1 MDPILGAINRCPPS
15 RQARLARG
23 ERVNGSDGR
32 LVQTAVIGDRNSGR
46 AIILP
51 TDADELT
58 RWRRRHPAYTYW
70 CGTQLG
76 GCGNELSDRLYRD
89 KVCHFAHRPHTSC
102 HRTATGAA
110 SADHL
115 FIKDDLAAWAG
126 RNRLKGRTTS
136 RDLGS
141 GPGDAV
147 DFRVGEARQHVRFQF
162 SRLAHAEWQK
172 ARGRLAS
179 DSTTLDWVFGP
190 GTAHPDTMEELYE
203 KYGYLLR
210 FRFETHGAVRRIR
223 LRAEDPRRGTDWV
236 PLDACAMT
244 PEGLRLPGV
253 RPRRRA
259 GTGPAAAA
267 GARHSGARVRRS
279 REEQVLALKEALLSA
294 ARFRTRPTWEALA
307 RTAGSDLL
315 GLSAP
320 DRVGLLL
327 AVEQAGGGAGSPLL
341 SALIWTGESDPP
353 PYLGDVVAAAGCGV
367 PATAAVLRRWC
378 QREADRAFAV
388 HGVPSRT
395 APPRLPLTADG
406 QLAVQQGA
414 EAAQHQT
421 IVHVQ
426 GGPVRQSPARPKS
439 EPKGLAG
446 VPLLRDTEIRHAL
459 HSARR
464 RRGPRPRHAAAL
476 MARAEEAL
484 TRLPE
489 PQRSELVAEMV
500 TTRRWLDSRPEK
512 PARKPRQSRRA
523 KEAADVK
530 KAAAAKQS
538 ARGKKTRRGKKAKN
552 PLQGARPLPGV
563 GDARPKTSPK

>member
-1 MDPILGAINRCPPS
+1 M
-15 RQARLARG
+15 
-23 ERVNGSDGR
+23 NGSDGR
-32 LVQTAVIGDRNSGR
+32 LVQTAVIGGRNSGR

-58 RWRRRHPAYTYW
+58 RWRRRHPAHTYW

-136 RDLGS
+136 RNLGS

-147 DFRVGEARQHVRFQF
+147 DFRLGAARQQHVRFQF
-162 SRLAHAEWQK
+162 SRLAHAEWQQ
-172 ARGRLAS
+172 ARQTLSG
-179 DSTTLDWVFGP
+179 DTVTLDWVFGP
-190 GTAHPDTMEELYE
+190 GTAHPETMEELYDE
-203 KYGYLLR
+203 YGYLLR

-223 LRAEDPRRGTDWV
+223 LRAEDPRHSSDWV

-244 PEGLRLPGV
+244 PGGLRLPGV
-253 RPRRRA
+253 EPRRRT
-259 GTGPAAAA
+259 GTGSAAEA
-267 GARHSGARVRRS
+267 GAGRGAAPVRRS
-279 REEQVLALKEALLSA
+279 REEQVLALKEALVSA
-294 ARFRTRPTWEALA
+294 AGFRTRPTWEALA

-315 GLSAP
+315 GLPAP

-327 AVEQAGGGAGSPLL
+327 DVEQTGGGGGSPLL
-341 SALIWTGESDPP
+341 SALIRTGENDPP
-353 PYLGDVVAAAGCGV
+353 PYLANVVAAVGCGV
-367 PATAAVLRRWC
+367 PATAAVLKRWC

-388 HGVPSRT
+388 HGTPSRT
-395 APPRLPLTADG
+395 PPPRLSLTADG
-406 QLAVQQGA
+406 QI
-414 EAAQHQT
+414 AAQQSAEPAQRQT
-421 IVHVQ
+421 INHVPGL
-426 GGPVRQSPARPKS
+426 GGFVRWPAAGPKPKP
-439 EPKGLAG
+439 EPKRLAG
-446 VPLLRDTEIRHAL
+446 VPLYHDTEIRHAL
-459 HSARR
+459 RNARQ
-464 RRGPRPRHAAAL
+464 RRGPKRAAAL

-489 PQRSELVAEMV
+489 PQRTELVTEMA
-500 TTRRWLDSRPEK
+500 TTRRWLGSRPDA
-512 PARKPRQSRRA
+512 PARKPRQSPRA
-523 KEAADVK
+523 RKTAEAK
-530 KAAAAKQS
+530 KAAAAKQP
-538 ARGKKTRRGKKAKN
+538 ARAQKTQRGKKAKD

-563 GDARPKTSPK
+563 GDVPPKKRPK